1 MCKHW
6 AAKAE
11 KCPAALVV
19 SVKKL
24 TEKIYYCF
32 RCNIPDFLCYII
44 EVYYCFRVIF

>member
-11 KCPAALVV
+11 KCLAALVV

-24 TEKIYYCF
+24 TEKF
-32 RCNIPDFLCYII
+32 II
-44 EVYYCFRVIF
+44 AFGAIFSIFCVI